1 MSLENRH
8 KLTSNYHGSN
18 QNKFFV
24 STLFL
29 IFMERSISIVF
40 CNLKWISAEN
50 ICNFLTEKQNLLEAK
65 RQGLQDGLL
74 TNTVEKRTHT
84 HRRKA
89 YLLKQT

>member
-40 CNLKWISAEN
+40 CNLSNGFSLRIFVIFSRKN
-50 ICNFLTEKQNLLEAK
+50 RICL
-65 RQGLQDGLL
+65 RQSVRDY
-74 TNTVEKRTHT
+74 KMD
-84 HRRKA
+84 
-89 YLLKQT
+89 Y